1 MISQN
6 IHFLTEVRGSTL
18 DKYLAAGWYR
28 IYDLMFTTDSI
39 TVEEEQIPVLWLR
52 YDLQQ
57 LVYSRSSRKLLAR
70 NRKYFHLS
78 ISDAKIDAEK
88 EDLYIRYWLA
98 NDMDMSSSI
107 SHSLFSNEPNHI
119 FETKQLEL
127 RCEGRL
133 IGAGYFD
140 LGQKSAAGILNF
152 YDPKWKKFSL
162 GKYLMLEAIEY
173 CLQTGRRY
181 FYPGYIA
188 QGWNKFDYKLTV
200 DEQAAEVFKEQQWV
214 KY

>member
-28 IYDLMFTTDSI
+28 IFDLMFTTDSI
-39 TVEEEQIPVLWLR
+39 TVEEQHIPVQWLR
-52 YDLQQ
+52 YDLDK
-57 LVYSRSSRKLLAR
+57 LVYSASARKLLAR
-70 NRKYFHLS
+70 NRRHFQLS
-78 ISDAKIDAEK
+78 INDAGIDAEK
-88 EDLYIRYWLA
+88 EELYIRYWLA

-133 IGAGYFD
+133 IAAGYFD
-140 LGQKSAAGILNF
+140 LGNKSAAGILNF
-152 YDPKWKKFSL
+152 FDPKWKKFSL

-173 CLQTGRRY
+173 CRQTRRRF

-188 QGWNKFDYKLTV
+188 ESWDKFDYKLTV
-200 DEQAAEVFKEQQWV
+200 DKGSAEILKDQEWV